1 MNGKVISRLLL
12 GFLGAALLAS
22 AAFAASDKVLIAG
35 GEAFG
40 SGGDEVVGTFLDALS
55 PDLGDDLL
63 LVVPSARRSDGD
75 IVTLAALLTAHGADP
90 AIVDAENLR
99 ASDLNGKAAVWIA
112 GGEEALLADLFD
124 TLSGDLADLGRS
136 VLLAATGEAA
146 SFLGGLRVEPVAG
159 NAPLLHPE
167 ELVFSA
173 GADLLPSDY
182 LGGALVVPEARAKG
196 YGGLLMAA
204 SASANR
210 MALGPDG
217 EGALFIEG
225 DSIRALGNG
234 GTYIVDA
241 RASDPL
247 AAGPLDR
254 SDMVLSYMSFGDS
267 LDGKTGRFTAP
278 EDKDDVIAV
287 SYYWVSEQRP
297 GNALFDGDEL
307 YRTVTEDLVDND
319 ADGAY
324 GFSLSEITE
333 EGAEGVFAFFSE
345 EENTEGYWIR
355 DRARGFDIYSFFNV
369 AADVAPVTLTFKDV
383 DLGLAADGGSSSSG
397 GCSLGTP
404 LSAALLL
411 LPLALTALRRR

>member
-1 MNGKVISRLLL
+1 MNGKALSRLLL

-22 AAFAASDKVLIAG
+22 AVFAASDKVLIAG
-35 GEAFG
+35 SEAFG
-40 SGGDEVVGTFLDALS
+40 SGGDEIVGTFLDALS
-55 PDLGDDLL
+55 PDRGNRIL
-63 LVVPSARRSDGD
+63 LVVPSARRNDGD
-75 IVTLAALLTAHGADP
+75 IITLTALMTTHGADP
-90 AIVDAENLR
+90 AIVDAEALQ
-99 ASDLNGKAAVWIA
+99 ASDLDGKAAIWIA
-112 GGEEALLADLFD
+112 GGEATLLAALFD
-124 TLSGDLADLGRS
+124 ALSDDLAALGRS

-182 LGGALVVPEARAKG
+182 LRGALIVTEARAKG

-204 SASANR
+204 SAAANSV
-210 MALGPDG
+210 ALGPDE

-225 DSIRALGNG
+225 ESFRALGNG
-234 GTYIVDA
+234 GTYVVDA
-241 RASDPL
+241 RSAEPL

-254 SDMVLSYMSFGDS
+254 SDMVLSYMSFGDGF
-267 LDGKTGRFTAP
+267 DGRTGLFRAP
-278 EDKDDVIAV
+278 EDKDDVIADP
-287 SYYWVSEQRP
+287 YYWVSEQRP
-297 GNALFDGDEL
+297 SNALFDGDAL
-307 YRTVTEDLVDND
+307 YRTITEDLIDND
-319 ADGAY
+319 ADEAH

-333 EGAEGVFAFFSE
+333 RGAAGVFAFFSE
-345 EENTEGYWIR
+345 EEDTEGYWIR
-355 DRARGFDIYSFFNV
+355 DRTRGIDIYSFFHV

-383 DLGLAADGGSSSSG
+383 DLGLTDDGSG